1 MATLAAAY
9 GRRQHDDDGPSLIHV
24 NSDEASDG
32 DVEVEEVKKPAS
44 TKMPARVYKFC
55 EAWHLGGARIN
66 NLKLIKLI
74 DNLGT

>member
-1 MATLAAAY
+1 M
-9 GRRQHDDDGPSLIHV
+9 

-32 DVEVEEVKKPAS
+32 DVEVEEVKKPVS
-44 TKMPARVYKFC
+44 TKKPARVYKC
-55 EAWHLGGARIN
+55 EAWYLGTRSN